1 MSNPEKKVE
10 NSIKRYLD
18 QLGAYYV
25 KIHGSAYM
33 PAGTPDIIACVDGY
47 FIGIEVK
54 KPKGGKVT
62 EIQKFQ
68 IKKIQNARGVAF
80 VATSKEQ
87 VESEL
92 RKRGILETD

>member
-10 NSIKRYLD
+10 HRIKRYLD

-33 PAGTPDIIACVDGY
+33 PAGTPDILVCLAGR

-54 KPKGGKVT
+54 KPSGGVVSTLQRLK
-62 EIQKFQ
+62 
-68 IKKIQNARGVAF
+68 IKQIQNAGGVAF
-80 VATSKEQ
+80 VARSVNDVRKELQ
-87 VESEL
+87 
-92 RKRGILETD
+92 RQHII